1 MTGADFAVIGGGPA
15 GASAARRLAAA
26 GASVLLFERRPM
38 PRPKSC
44 GGALLARAMAYLDFP
59 LPDALI
65 DADAFGLRAHVGRMT
80 AEARLDRRVAVLVT
94 RARFDH
100 FLVSKAQEAG
110 ARVVWQPVRS
120 LRVRPDAVVLTT
132 PGGEHT
138 AACAIICEG
147 ANRRLGRAVCPPD
160 APHQRLFALAAD
172 VPVAR
177 PDSCADQDGWLD
189 IYHGVVDWGYGWV
202 FHHGAY
208 YSVGV
213 TGLASL
219 IRRPREALVRF
230 VAERGLSLDGVAV
243 RGGFIPCGG
252 VRRRRTADRL
262 LLAGDAAGLAD
273 PFQGEGLTY
282 AIRSGQLAAD
292 AVLAVADRGDFS
304 RRALAGYD
312 HACRATFDRDLRR
325 ARVLARLLYR
335 WPMPLLRGVTSE
347 AQVLR
352 RYLRMMCGEST
363 YGEFLRW
370 FVPRALWR
378 WMRERFARV
387 RRGSV

>member
-1 MTGADFAVIGGGPA
+1 MTGRDFAVIGGGPA

-26 GASVLLFERRPM
+26 GASVLVFERRPM
-38 PRPKSC
+38 PRPKPC
-44 GGALLARAMAYLDFP
+44 GGALSARAMAYLDFP
-59 LPDALI
+59 LPDALV
-65 DADAFGLRAHVGRMT
+65 DVQVFGLRAHVGRMT

-100 FLVSKAQEAG
+100 YLVSMAQEAG

-120 LRVRPDAVVLTT
+120 LRVRPDAVVLAT

-138 AACAIICEG
+138 AACVVICEG

-160 APHQRLFALAAD
+160 APDERLFALAAD
-172 VPVAR
+172 VPAAR
-177 PDSCADQDGWLD
+177 PGPCAGQDGLLD

-213 TGLASL
+213 AGLASR
-219 IRRPREALVRF
+219 ISRPRETFARF
-230 VAERGLSLDGVAV
+230 VAERGLALDGVAV

-292 AVLAVADRGDFS
+292 AALAAADRGDFS

-312 HACRATFDRDLRR
+312 QACRATFDRDLRH
-325 ARVLARLLYR
+325 AWVLARLLYR
-335 WPMPLLRGVTSE
+335 WPTPLLRGVTSE
-347 AQVLR
+347 AEVLR
-352 RYLRMMCGEST
+352 RYLGITCGEST

-378 WMRERFARV
+378 WTRERLARV
-387 RRGSV
+387 RRASV

>member
-1 MTGADFAVIGGGPA
+1 MTGAAFAVIGGGPA

-38 PRPKSC
+38 PRPKIC
-44 GGALLARAMAYLDFP
+44 GGALSARAMAYLDFP
-59 LPDALI
+59 LPDALV
-65 DADAFGLRAHVGRMT
+65 DAQVFGLRAHVGRMT

-94 RARFDH
+94 RARFDQ

-132 PGGEHT
+132 PGGEDT

-177 PDSCADQDGWLD
+177 TDSCADQDGCLD
-189 IYHGVVDWGYGWV
+189 IYHGLVDWGYGWV

-230 VAERGLSLDGVAV
+230 VVERGLSLDGVAV

-292 AVLAVADRGDFS
+292 AVLAAAQRGDFS
-304 RRALAGYD
+304 RRTLAGYD

-325 ARVLARLLYR
+325 ARVLARLMYR

-352 RYLRMMCGEST
+352 RYLRIMCGEST

-378 WMRERFARV
+378 WTRERFARL